1 MKVALYIRIANDD
14 ARNAIS
20 YQEQELRRWSNEHGH
35 EVVDVFKD
43 NAPGVLAECFE
54 LQRLPYHHAQS
65 SLAQLDAHTFDGVVV
80 RGLNRLARSYYDF
93 PQLADKFQKAGVK
106 IIVPDDTDD
115 AFAECEMGF
124 HILNALKSTWEPA

>member
-14 ARNAIS
+14 AGNAIS

-54 LQRLPYHHAQS
+54 LQRFYSASTYLG
-65 SLAQLDAHTFDGVVV
+65 LTFFAEDKIGV
-80 RGLNRLARSYYDF
+80 F
-93 PQLADKFQKAGVK
+93 
-106 IIVPDDTDD
+106 IIVQGYLPIFNSFV
-115 AFAECEMGF
+115 AA
-124 HILNALKSTWEPA
+124 

>member
-1 MKVALYIRIANDD
+1 MKVALYIRIATDD

-54 LQRLPYHHAQS
+54 LQRL
-65 SLAQLDAHTFDGVVV
+65 LAQLSARTFDGVVV
-80 RGLNRLARSYYDF
+80 RRLDRLSRNYYDL
-93 PQLADKFQKAGVK
+93 PHLADKFQKAGVK

>member
-14 ARNAIS
+14 AGNAIS
-20 YQEQELRRWSNEHGH
+20 YQEQELRLWSNEHGH

-54 LQRLPYHHAQS
+54 LQRL
-65 SLAQLDAHTFDGVVV
+65 LAQLSARTFDGVVV
-80 RGLNRLARSYYDF
+80 RGLNRLSRNYYDL
-93 PQLADKFQKAGVK
+93 PHLADKFQKAGVK

>member
-35 EVVDVFKD
+35 EVVEVFKD

-54 LQRLPYHHAQS
+54 LQRL
-65 SLAQLDAHTFDGVVV
+65 LAQLSARTFDGVVV
-80 RGLNRLARSYYDF
+80 RRLDRLSRNYYDL
-93 PQLADKFQKAGVK
+93 PHLADKFQKAGVK

>member
-1 MKVALYIRIANDD
+1 MKVALYIRIANDTTGD
-14 ARNAIS
+14 AIS

-54 LQRLPYHHAQS
+54 LQRL
-65 SLAQLDAHTFDGVVV
+65 LAQLSARTFDGVVV
-80 RGLNRLARSYYDF
+80 RRLDRLSRNYYDL
-93 PQLADKFQKAGVK
+93 PHLADKFQKAGVK

>member
-14 ARNAIS
+14 AGNAIS

-54 LQRLPYHHAQS
+54 LQRL
-65 SLAQLDAHTFDGVVV
+65 LAQLSARTFDGVVV
-80 RGLNRLARSYYDF
+80 RRLDRLSRNYYDL
-93 PQLADKFQKAGVK
+93 PHLADKFQKAGVK

-124 HILNALKSTWEPA
+124 HILNALKPTWEPA

>member
-54 LQRLPYHHAQS
+54 LQRL
-65 SLAQLDAHTFDGVVV
+65 LAQLSARTFDGVVV
-80 RGLNRLARSYYDF
+80 RRLDRLSRNYYDL
-93 PQLADKFQKAGVK
+93 PHLADKFQKAGVK

>member
-14 ARNAIS
+14 VGNAIS

-35 EVVDVFKD
+35 EVVGVFKD

-54 LQRLPYHHAQS
+54 LQRL
-65 SLAQLDAHTFDGVVV
+65 LAQLSARTFDGVVV
-80 RGLNRLARSYYDF
+80 RGLDRLSRNYYDL
-93 PQLADKFQKAGVK
+93 PHLADKFQKAGVK

-115 AFAECEMGF
+115 AFAECETGF

>member
-1 MKVALYIRIANDD
+1 M
-14 ARNAIS
+14 
-20 YQEQELRRWSNEHGH
+20 RRWSNEHGH

-54 LQRLPYHHAQS
+54 LQRL
-65 SLAQLDAHTFDGVVV
+65 LAQLSARTFDGVVV
-80 RGLNRLARSYYDF
+80 RRLDRLSRNYYDL
-93 PQLADKFQKAGVK
+93 PHLADKFQKAGVK

>member
-1 MKVALYIRIANDD
+1 MRVALYIRIANDNTGD
-14 ARNAIS
+14 AIS

-54 LQRLPYHHAQS
+54 LQRL
-65 SLAQLDAHTFDGVVV
+65 LAQLSARTFDGVVV
-80 RGLNRLARSYYDF
+80 RRLDRLSRNYYDL
-93 PQLADKFQKAGVK
+93 PHLADKFQKAGVK

>member
-14 ARNAIS
+14 AGNAIS

-35 EVVDVFKD
+35 EVVGVFKD

-54 LQRLPYHHAQS
+54 LQRL
-65 SLAQLDAHTFDGVVV
+65 LAQLSARTFDGVVV
-80 RGLNRLARSYYDF
+80 RGLDRLSRNYYDL
-93 PQLADKFQKAGVK
+93 PHLADKFQKAGVK

-115 AFAECEMGF
+115 AFAECETGF
-124 HILNALKSTWEPA
+124 HILNALKATWERA

>member
-14 ARNAIS
+14 AGNAIS

-35 EVVDVFKD
+35 EVVGVFKD

-54 LQRLPYHHAQS
+54 LQRL
-65 SLAQLDAHTFDGVVV
+65 LAQLSARTFDGVVV
-80 RGLNRLARSYYDF
+80 RGLDRLSRNYYDL
-93 PQLADKFQKAGVK
+93 PHLADKFQKAGVK

-115 AFAECEMGF
+115 AFAECETGF

>member
-14 ARNAIS
+14 AGNAIS

-54 LQRLPYHHAQS
+54 HQRL
-65 SLAQLDAHTFDGVVV
+65 LAQLSARTFDGVVV
-80 RGLNRLARSYYDF
+80 RRLDRLSRNYYDL
-93 PQLADKFQKAGVK
+93 PHLADKFQKAGVK

>member
-14 ARNAIS
+14 AGNAIS

-54 LQRLPYHHAQS
+54 LQRL
-65 SLAQLDAHTFDGVVV
+65 LAQLSARTFDGVVV
-80 RGLNRLARSYYDF
+80 RGLDRLSRNYYDL
-93 PQLADKFQKAGVK
+93 PHLADKFQKAGVK

>member
-1 MKVALYIRIANDD
+1 MRVALYIRIATDNTGD
-14 ARNAIS
+14 AIS

-54 LQRLPYHHAQS
+54 LQRL
-65 SLAQLDAHTFDGVVV
+65 LAQLSARTFDGVVV
-80 RGLNRLARSYYDF
+80 RRLDRLSRNYYDL
-93 PQLADKFQKAGVK
+93 PHLADKFQKAGVK

>member
-14 ARNAIS
+14 AGNAIS

-54 LQRLPYHHAQS
+54 LQRL
-65 SLAQLDAHTFDGVVV
+65 LAQLSARTFEGVVV
-80 RGLNRLARSYYDF
+80 RRLDRLSRNYYDL
-93 PQLADKFQKAGVK
+93 PHLADKFQKAGVK

-124 HILNALKSTWEPA
+124 RILNALKSTWEPA

>member
-14 ARNAIS
+14 AGNAIS
-20 YQEQELRRWSNEHGH
+20 YQEQELRCWSNEHGH

-54 LQRLPYHHAQS
+54 LQRL
-65 SLAQLDAHTFDGVVV
+65 LAQLSARTFDGVVV
-80 RGLNRLARSYYDF
+80 RRLDRLSRNYYDL
-93 PQLADKFQKAGVK
+93 PHLADKFQKAGVK